1 MSLVIDLPTIVEA
14 RVESEA
20 RHAGV
25 SPEEYVQNLVA
36 RAVAST
42 DSMLDAKLRKW
53 QEQDGKVLR
62 PDRSAKSLF
71 AQWDSL
77 TQTDAEREAEDRLWR
92 EVLQGM
98 NEVRSE
104 QSMRVL

>member
-1 MSLVIDLPTIVEA
+1 MSLIIDLPTTVEA

-20 RHAGV
+20 RNTGV
-25 SPEEYVQNLVA
+25 SPEEYVQNLVV

-42 DSMLDAKLRKW
+42 DNALDAKLRLW

-62 PDRSAKSLF
+62 PDHSAKSLF

-77 TQTDAEREAEDRLWR
+77 PQTDAEREAEDRLWR

-104 QSMRVL
+104 QGMRVL